1 MNYDLYFDRRE
12 PLTEEEFFAYFDG
25 RRNYKRENRQA
36 WYQNERTGVYFSFV
50 VPSPGDS
57 EELEKRH
64 QASFNLNLYR
74 PHFFGLEAA
83 PELDAFVKRFGFTV
97 IDPQERDSEVFSIER
112 FLSNWNRSNEFG
124 YKALLNAGQTPR
136 QVQARPSTELEA
148 IWRWNYEL
156 PRIQEELGKGVFV
169 PRVVWLNIEGVLNS
183 AVIWGDGIAT
193 LIPAVEKIVIPRNEM
208 APKKMFS
215 RQRDLCMVEQSQLDR
230 CLAPLETGKYPLP
243 SRVPGYRSP
252 PERVKRFVRGLVP
265 QTRKIEG
272 VPMDRVLNAELVRA
286 GA

>member
-1 MNYDLYFDRRE
+1 M
-12 PLTEEEFFAYFDG
+12 TEEEFFGYFDG

-36 WYQNERTGVYFSFV
+36 WYQNEHTGVYFSFV
-50 VPSPGDS
+50 VPRPGDS
-57 EELEKRH
+57 EELAKRH
-64 QASFNLNLYR
+64 QASFSLNLYR

-83 PELDAFVKRFGFTV
+83 PELDAFVKRFEFTV

-136 QVQARPSTELEA
+136 QVQVRPSSELEA

-156 PRIQEELGKGVFV
+156 PRIQDELGNGVFV

-183 AVIWGDGIAT
+183 AVVWGDGIAT

-215 RQRDLCMVEQSQLDR
+215 RQRDLCMVEQSWLDQ

-243 SRVPGYRSP
+243 SRAPGYGSP

-265 QTRKIEG
+265 ETRKIEG
-272 VPMDRVLNAELVRA
+272 VPMDKVLNAELL
-286 GA
+286 